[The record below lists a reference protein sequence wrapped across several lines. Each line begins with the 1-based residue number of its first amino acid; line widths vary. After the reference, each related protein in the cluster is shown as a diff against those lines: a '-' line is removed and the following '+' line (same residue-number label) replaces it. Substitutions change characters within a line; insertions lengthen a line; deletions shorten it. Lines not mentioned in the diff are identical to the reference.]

1 MKLAMA
7 QMRMDS
13 MEESNLNKKLY
24 FMEEAKRAGADLIF
38 FPELQ
43 LSPFFPKYFTLK
55 FSISLSSAA
64 ALRALSA
71 AALICSSFSFIR

>member
-13 MEESNLNKKLY
+13 MEESNLNKTLY

-43 LSPFFPKYFTLK
+43 LSPFFPQYEKRNADAYLQK
-55 FSISLSSAA
+55 P
-64 ALRALSA
+64 
-71 AALICSSFSFIR
+71 